1 MTEKQLF
8 TKFWSTE
15 TKTTRKVLSR
25 IPDGSE
31 YRPDPKARTAQEIAW
46 QIVGEE
52 KLIIEALEKGAAEWA
67 PGTMPQTMKEVL
79 DAYERQSD
87 AIVRR
92 LEALP
97 DERWNGEIEFFGHK
111 RPASAMAW
119 SFLFDLI
126 HHRGQITTYLRP
138 MGSTVPQVYGP
149 TADEP

>member
-8 TKFWSTE
+8 TKFWADE

-25 IPDGSE
+25 IPEGSD

-46 QIVGEE
+46 QIAGEE
-52 KLIIEALEKGAAEWA
+52 TLIVDALEKGTAEWA

-79 DAYERQSD
+79 DTYERQSD
-87 AIVRR
+87 ALVRR

-138 MGSTVPQVYGP
+138 MGSTVPHLAFE
-149 TADEP
+149 T